1 MVKQSKGKRN
11 YTISPKGGAFTK
23 TPLIKKDKVEKDSVD
38 FEFEVEEHLDVKTKK
53 PVKLNLNFRK
63 IYDPYFS
70 PAKSSK
76 RTYLTEDEYKKH
88 KKSARKKSKAKAK
101 KIKKKPLKISGK
113 KRLHWSNGKFVS
125 NAEME
130 GLRELAKKKKTTAKK
145 LASKHQQ
152 GQLLQVL
159 SNNYNQHNAKQLILD
174 ANKKNKNLIV
184 NIVLDTGKTYAFSG
198 ANLLSNPELN
208 NILDQQLNQTYYSI
222 FNYGK
227 DKK

>member
-1 MVKQSKGKRN
+1 
-11 YTISPKGGAFTK
+11 
-23 TPLIKKDKVEKDSVD
+23 
-38 FEFEVEEHLDVKTKK
+38 
-53 PVKLNLNFRK
+53 
-63 IYDPYFS
+63 
-70 PAKSSK
+70 
-76 RTYLTEDEYKKH
+76 
-88 KKSARKKSKAKAK
+88 
-101 KIKKKPLKISGK
+101 
-113 KRLHWSNGKFVS
+113 
-125 NAEME
+125 ME